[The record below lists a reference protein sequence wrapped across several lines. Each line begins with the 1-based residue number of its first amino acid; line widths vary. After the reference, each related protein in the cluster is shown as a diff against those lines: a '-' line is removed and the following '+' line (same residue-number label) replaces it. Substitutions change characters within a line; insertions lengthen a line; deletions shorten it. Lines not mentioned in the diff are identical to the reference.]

1 MSNFKLDYAAF
12 GEHVLRS
19 DFMRE
24 AMEGYAEKAKAAA
37 EADAPFDADS
47 RDGTHYKDSF
57 RVESRNVG
65 GVHKNRAEALLI
77 NDDPA
82 AVFVEFGNGKT
93 NAAHH
98 TLTRALDAARD

>member
-1 MSNFKLDYAAF
+1 MTGYKHDYAAF
-12 GEHVLRS
+12 GEHVLRA

-65 GVHKNRAEALLI
+65 GVHKDRAEALLI
-77 NDDPA
+77 NDDEA
-82 AVFVEFGNGKT
+82 AVFVEFGTKN
-93 NAAHH
+93 NPAHH